1 MLYNFF
7 RLVIYIPLVFVY
19 IFNSKKREFLKKR
32 FFQDFS
38 FLKNEKEYIWIHC
51 SSVGE
56 VNLSDSLIK
65 KILEKKSE
73 SILLSVFTD
82 TGFETAEKKYSTND
96 RIKIIY
102 FPLDD
107 YFLIKTILKNIRLK
121 TLIVI
126 ETEIWPNLINLCS
139 KVGKVILANG
149 RISDKSFKRDKKIG
163 FILKSLL
170 SEKIDFFCVQTEID
184 KERLI
189 ELGAKKDRVEVTG
202 NLKFDIELE
211 NFSEESK
218 EHLKNQIYYNG
229 KKILDDYFLI
239 KTILKNIRLKTL
251 IVIETEIW
259 PNLINLCSKVGKVI
273 LANGRISD
281 KSFKRD
287 KKIGFIL
294 KSLLGEKIDFFCVQT
309 EIDKERFIELGAKK
323 DRVKVTGNLKFDIE
337 LENFSEE
344 SKENL
349 KNEIY
354 YNKKKIFVCGSTR
367 TGEDEIL
374 IESFKKLENYLLV
387 LVPRHLDRIPKL
399 EEVIKSQG
407 LTYKKYSELEEG
419 DYKVL
424 IVDKMGVLRKFY
436 SIADVTFVGGT
447 LVNIGGHSL
456 LEPLFYR
463 KTPIFG
469 KYLQNVKDISKEVLK
484 REIGTFVGGTLV
496 NIGGHSLLE
505 PLFYRKTPIF
515 GKYLQNVKDI
525 SKEVLKRE
533 IGYLAENSEEIY
545 ENILKIEKNDLDSKK
560 IEDFFREN
568 QNVAEK
574 ILEKI

>member
-19 IFNSKKREFLKKR
+19 IFNSKKREFLKRR

-73 SILLSVFTD
+73 NILLSVFTD

-170 SEKIDFFCVQTEID
+170 
-184 KERLI
+184 
-189 ELGAKKDRVEVTG
+189 
-202 NLKFDIELE
+202 
-211 NFSEESK
+211 
-218 EHLKNQIYYNG
+218 
-229 KKILDDYFLI
+229 
-239 KTILKNIRLKTL
+239 
-251 IVIETEIW
+251 
-259 PNLINLCSKVGKVI
+259 
-273 LANGRISD
+273 
-281 KSFKRD
+281 
-287 KKIGFIL
+287 
-294 KSLLGEKIDFFCVQT
+294 GEKIDFFCVQT

-323 DRVKVTGNLKFDIE
+323 ERVEVTGNLKFDIE

-349 KNEIY
+349 KNQIY
-354 YNKKKIFVCGSTR
+354 YNGKKIFVCGSTR

-374 IESFKKLENYLLV
+374 IDSFKKLKNYLLV

-399 EEVIKSQG
+399 EELIKSQG
-407 LTYKKYSELEEG
+407 LTYKKYSELEER
-419 DYKVL
+419 DYQVL

-436 SIADVTFVGGT
+436 SIADV
-447 LVNIGGHSL
+447 
-456 LEPLFYR
+456 
-463 KTPIFG
+463 
-469 KYLQNVKDISKEVLK
+469 
-484 REIGTFVGGTLV
+484 TFVGGTLV

>member
-65 KILEKKSE
+65 KVLEKKSE
-73 SILLSVFTD
+73 NILLSVFTD
-82 TGFETAEKKYSTND
+82 TGYETAEKKYSSND

-107 YFLIKTILKNIRLK
+107 YFLIKNILKNIKLK

-139 KVGKVILANG
+139 K
-149 RISDKSFKRDKKIG
+149 S
-163 FILKSLL
+163 
-170 SEKIDFFCVQTEID
+170 
-184 KERLI
+184 
-189 ELGAKKDRVEVTG
+189 
-202 NLKFDIELE
+202 
-211 NFSEESK
+211 
-218 EHLKNQIYYNG
+218 
-229 KKILDDYFLI
+229 
-239 KTILKNIRLKTL
+239 
-251 IVIETEIW
+251 
-259 PNLINLCSKVGKVI
+259 GKVI

-309 EIDKERFIELGAKK
+309 EIDKERFIELGAKE
-323 DRVKVTGNLKFDIE
+323 DRVQVTGNLKFDIE
-337 LENFSEE
+337 LENFSDDV
-344 SKENL
+344 KENL

-354 YNKKKIFVCGSTR
+354 YNGKKIFVCGSTR

-374 IESFKKLENYLLV
+374 IESFKKLKNYLLV
-387 LVPRHLDRIPKL
+387 LVPRHLDRVPKL
-399 EEVIKSQG
+399 EELIKSQG
-407 LTYKKYSELEEG
+407 LTYKKYSELENG
-419 DYKVL
+419 DYQVL

-484 REIGTFVGGTLV
+484 REIG
-496 NIGGHSLLE
+496 
-505 PLFYRKTPIF
+505 
-515 GKYLQNVKDI
+515 
-525 SKEVLKRE
+525 
-533 IGYLAENSEEIY
+533 YLAENSEEIY
-545 ENILKIEKNDLDSKK
+545 ENILKIEKKDLDSKK

>member
-19 IFNSKKREFLKKR
+19 IFNSKKREFLKRR

-73 SILLSVFTD
+73 NILLSVFTD
-82 TGFETAEKKYSTND
+82 TGFETAEKKYSAND

-102 FPLDD
+102 FP
-107 YFLIKTILKNIRLK
+107 
-121 TLIVI
+121 
-126 ETEIWPNLINLCS
+126 
-139 KVGKVILANG
+139 
-149 RISDKSFKRDKKIG
+149 
-163 FILKSLL
+163 
-170 SEKIDFFCVQTEID
+170 
-184 KERLI
+184 
-189 ELGAKKDRVEVTG
+189 
-202 NLKFDIELE
+202 
-211 NFSEESK
+211 
-218 EHLKNQIYYNG
+218 
-229 KKILDDYFLI
+229 LDDYFLI

-323 DRVKVTGNLKFDIE
+323 ERVQVTGNLKFDIE

-349 KNEIY
+349 KNQIY
-354 YNKKKIFVCGSTR
+354 YNGKKIFVCGSTR

-374 IESFKKLENYLLV
+374 IDSFKKLKNYLLV

-399 EEVIKSQG
+399 EELIKSQG
-407 LTYKKYSELEEG
+407 LTYKKYSELEKG
-419 DYKVL
+419 DYQVL
-424 IVDKMGVLRKFY
+424 IVNKMGVLRKFY
-436 SIADVTFVGGT
+436 SIAD
-447 LVNIGGHSL
+447 I
-456 LEPLFYR
+456 
-463 KTPIFG
+463 
-469 KYLQNVKDISKEVLK
+469 
-484 REIGTFVGGTLV
+484 TFVGGTLV

-533 IGYLAENSEEIY
+533 IGYLAENSDEIY

-560 IEDFFREN
+560 IGDFFREN

>member
-19 IFNSKKREFLKKR
+19 IFNGKKREFLKKR

-38 FLKNEKEYIWIHC
+38 LLKNEKEYIWIHC

-73 SILLSVFTD
+73 NILLSVFTD

-170 SEKIDFFCVQTEID
+170 GEKIDFFCVQTEID
-184 KERLI
+184 KERFI

-218 EHLKNQIYYNG
+218 ENLKNQIYYNG
-229 KKILDDYFLI
+229 
-239 KTILKNIRLKTL
+239 
-251 IVIETEIW
+251 
-259 PNLINLCSKVGKVI
+259 
-273 LANGRISD
+273 
-281 KSFKRD
+281 
-287 KKIGFIL
+287 
-294 KSLLGEKIDFFCVQT
+294 
-309 EIDKERFIELGAKK
+309 
-323 DRVKVTGNLKFDIE
+323 
-337 LENFSEE
+337 
-344 SKENL
+344 
-349 KNEIY
+349 
-354 YNKKKIFVCGSTR
+354 KKIFVCGSTR

-374 IESFKKLENYLLV
+374 IDSFKKLKNYLLV

-399 EEVIKSQG
+399 EELIKSQG

-419 DYKVL
+419 DYQVL

-436 SIADVTFVGGT
+436 SIADV
-447 LVNIGGHSL
+447 
-456 LEPLFYR
+456 
-463 KTPIFG
+463 
-469 KYLQNVKDISKEVLK
+469 
-484 REIGTFVGGTLV
+484 TFVGGTLV

>member
-73 SILLSVFTD
+73 NILLSVFTD
-82 TGFETAEKKYSTND
+82 TGFETAEKKYSANE
-96 RIKIIY
+96 RIKIVY
-102 FPLDD
+102 FP
-107 YFLIKTILKNIRLK
+107 
-121 TLIVI
+121 
-126 ETEIWPNLINLCS
+126 
-139 KVGKVILANG
+139 
-149 RISDKSFKRDKKIG
+149 
-163 FILKSLL
+163 
-170 SEKIDFFCVQTEID
+170 
-184 KERLI
+184 
-189 ELGAKKDRVEVTG
+189 
-202 NLKFDIELE
+202 
-211 NFSEESK
+211 
-218 EHLKNQIYYNG
+218 
-229 KKILDDYFLI
+229 LDDYFLI

-323 DRVKVTGNLKFDIE
+323 DRVEVTGNLKFDIE

-349 KNEIY
+349 KNQIY
-354 YNKKKIFVCGSTR
+354 YNGKKIFVCGSTR

-374 IESFKKLENYLLV
+374 IDSSKKLKNYLLV

-399 EEVIKSQG
+399 EELIKSQG

-419 DYKVL
+419 DYQVL

-484 REIGTFVGGTLV
+484 REIG
-496 NIGGHSLLE
+496 
-505 PLFYRKTPIF
+505 
-515 GKYLQNVKDI
+515 
-525 SKEVLKRE
+525 
-533 IGYLAENSEEIY
+533 YLAENSDEIY

>member
-19 IFNSKKREFLKKR
+19 IFNSKKREFLKRR

-73 SILLSVFTD
+73 NILLSVFTD
-82 TGFETAEKKYSTND
+82 TGFETAEKKYSANE
-96 RIKIIY
+96 RIKIVY
-102 FPLDD
+102 FP
-107 YFLIKTILKNIRLK
+107 
-121 TLIVI
+121 
-126 ETEIWPNLINLCS
+126 
-139 KVGKVILANG
+139 
-149 RISDKSFKRDKKIG
+149 
-163 FILKSLL
+163 
-170 SEKIDFFCVQTEID
+170 
-184 KERLI
+184 
-189 ELGAKKDRVEVTG
+189 
-202 NLKFDIELE
+202 
-211 NFSEESK
+211 
-218 EHLKNQIYYNG
+218 
-229 KKILDDYFLI
+229 LDDYFLI

-323 DRVKVTGNLKFDIE
+323 DRVEVTGNLKFDIE

-349 KNEIY
+349 KNQIY
-354 YNKKKIFVCGSTR
+354 YNGKKIFVCGSTR

-374 IESFKKLENYLLV
+374 IDSSKKLKNYLLV
-387 LVPRHLDRIPKL
+387 LVPRHLDRISKL
-399 EEVIKSQG
+399 EELVKSQG

-469 KYLQNVKDISKEVLK
+469 KYLQNVKDISKEILKKDIGYKVESVEEFLKAIEDIEKTSGIK
-484 REIGTFVGGTLV
+484 REKI
-496 NIGGHSLLE
+496 
-505 PLFYRKTPIF
+505 
-515 GKYLQNVKDI
+515 
-525 SKEVLKRE
+525 RE
-533 IGYLAENSEEIY
+533 FFSENS
-545 ENILKIEKNDLDSKK
+545 K
-560 IEDFFREN
+560 
-568 QNVAEK
+568 VAEK
-574 ILEKI
+574 VLDKIDKLI

>member
-7 RLVIYIPLVFVY
+7 RLVIYILLVFVY
-19 IFNSKKREFLKKR
+19 IFNSKKREFLKRR

-73 SILLSVFTD
+73 NILLSVFTD
-82 TGFETAEKKYSTND
+82 TGFETAEKKYSDND

-139 KVGKVILANG
+139 KA
-149 RISDKSFKRDKKIG
+149 
-163 FILKSLL
+163 
-170 SEKIDFFCVQTEID
+170 
-184 KERLI
+184 
-189 ELGAKKDRVEVTG
+189 
-202 NLKFDIELE
+202 
-211 NFSEESK
+211 
-218 EHLKNQIYYNG
+218 
-229 KKILDDYFLI
+229 
-239 KTILKNIRLKTL
+239 
-251 IVIETEIW
+251 
-259 PNLINLCSKVGKVI
+259 GKVI

-294 KSLLGEKIDFFCVQT
+294 KSLLGEKTDFFCVQT

-323 DRVKVTGNLKFDIE
+323 DRVEVTGNLKFDIE

-349 KNEIY
+349 KNQIY
-354 YNKKKIFVCGSTR
+354 YNGKKIFVCGSTR

-374 IESFKKLENYLLV
+374 IESFKKLKNYLLV
-387 LVPRHLDRIPKL
+387 LVPRHLDRISKL
-399 EEVIKSQG
+399 EELVKSQG
-407 LTYKKYSELEEG
+407 LTYKKYSELKEG
-419 DYKVL
+419 DYQVL

-484 REIGTFVGGTLV
+484 REIG
-496 NIGGHSLLE
+496 
-505 PLFYRKTPIF
+505 
-515 GKYLQNVKDI
+515 
-525 SKEVLKRE
+525 
-533 IGYLAENSEEIY
+533 YLAENSDEIY

-560 IEDFFREN
+560 IGDFFREN

>member
-19 IFNSKKREFLKKR
+19 IFNSKKREFLKRR

-73 SILLSVFTD
+73 NILLSVFTD
-82 TGFETAEKKYSTND
+82 TGFETAEKKYSANE

-107 YFLIKTILKNIRLK
+107 YFLIKTILKNIKLK
-121 TLIVI
+121 TLIII

-139 KVGKVILANG
+139 KAGKVILANG

-163 FILKSLL
+163 FILK
-170 SEKIDFFCVQTEID
+170 
-184 KERLI
+184 
-189 ELGAKKDRVEVTG
+189 A
-202 NLKFDIELE
+202 
-211 NFSEESK
+211 
-218 EHLKNQIYYNG
+218 
-229 KKILDDYFLI
+229 
-239 KTILKNIRLKTL
+239 
-251 IVIETEIW
+251 
-259 PNLINLCSKVGKVI
+259 
-273 LANGRISD
+273 
-281 KSFKRD
+281 
-287 KKIGFIL
+287 
-294 KSLLGEKIDFFCVQT
+294 LLGEKIDFFCVQT

-323 DRVKVTGNLKFDIE
+323 DRVQVTGNLKFDIE
-337 LENFSEE
+337 LENFSNKV
-344 SKENL
+344 KENL
-349 KNEIY
+349 KNQIC
-354 YNKKKIFVCGSTR
+354 YNGKKIFVCGSTR

-374 IESFKKLENYLLV
+374 IESFKKLKNYLLV

-399 EEVIKSQG
+399 EELIKSQG

-419 DYKVL
+419 DYEVL

-436 SIADVTFVGGT
+436 SIADV
-447 LVNIGGHSL
+447 
-456 LEPLFYR
+456 
-463 KTPIFG
+463 
-469 KYLQNVKDISKEVLK
+469 
-484 REIGTFVGGTLV
+484 TFVGGTLV

-560 IEDFFREN
+560 IEDFFKEN

>member
-7 RLVIYIPLVFVY
+7 RLVIYILLVFVY
-19 IFNSKKREFLKKR
+19 IFNGKKREFLKRR

-73 SILLSVFTD
+73 NILLSVFTD
-82 TGFETAEKKYSTND
+82 TGFETAEKKYSANE

-102 FPLDD
+102 FP
-107 YFLIKTILKNIRLK
+107 
-121 TLIVI
+121 
-126 ETEIWPNLINLCS
+126 
-139 KVGKVILANG
+139 
-149 RISDKSFKRDKKIG
+149 
-163 FILKSLL
+163 
-170 SEKIDFFCVQTEID
+170 
-184 KERLI
+184 
-189 ELGAKKDRVEVTG
+189 
-202 NLKFDIELE
+202 
-211 NFSEESK
+211 
-218 EHLKNQIYYNG
+218 
-229 KKILDDYFLI
+229 LDDYFLI

-323 DRVKVTGNLKFDIE
+323 DRVQVTGNLKFDIE

-374 IESFKKLENYLLV
+374 IDSFKKLKNYLLV
-387 LVPRHLDRIPKL
+387 LVPRHLDRISKL
-399 EEVIKSQG
+399 EELVKSQG
-407 LTYKKYSELEEG
+407 LTYKKYSELEKG
-419 DYKVL
+419 DYQVL

-484 REIGTFVGGTLV
+484 REIG
-496 NIGGHSLLE
+496 
-505 PLFYRKTPIF
+505 
-515 GKYLQNVKDI
+515 
-525 SKEVLKRE
+525 
-533 IGYLAENSEEIY
+533 YLAENSDEIY

-560 IEDFFREN
+560 IGDFFREN

>member
-19 IFNSKKREFLKKR
+19 IFNSKKREFLKRR
-32 FFQDFS
+32 FFQDFA

-73 SILLSVFTD
+73 NILLSVFTD
-82 TGFETAEKKYSTND
+82 TGFETAKKKYSTND

-102 FPLDD
+102 FP
-107 YFLIKTILKNIRLK
+107 
-121 TLIVI
+121 
-126 ETEIWPNLINLCS
+126 
-139 KVGKVILANG
+139 
-149 RISDKSFKRDKKIG
+149 
-163 FILKSLL
+163 
-170 SEKIDFFCVQTEID
+170 
-184 KERLI
+184 
-189 ELGAKKDRVEVTG
+189 
-202 NLKFDIELE
+202 
-211 NFSEESK
+211 
-218 EHLKNQIYYNG
+218 
-229 KKILDDYFLI
+229 LDDYFLI

-323 DRVKVTGNLKFDIE
+323 DRVEVTGNLKFDIE

-349 KNEIY
+349 KNQIY
-354 YNKKKIFVCGSTR
+354 YNGKKIFVCGSTR

-374 IESFKKLENYLLV
+374 IESFKKLKNYLLV

-399 EEVIKSQG
+399 EELIKSQG

-419 DYKVL
+419 DYQVL

-436 SIADVTFVGGT
+436 SIADITFVGGT

-463 KTPIFG
+463 K
-469 KYLQNVKDISKEVLK
+469 N
-484 REIGTFVGGTLV
+484 
-496 NIGGHSLLE
+496 
-505 PLFYRKTPIF
+505 PIF